1 MTRAPIV
8 VLGAI
13 TRYPVAGIV
22 WLTMQYVL
30 GFRRLGYDCY
40 YVESHG
46 GTPRAFVEDGDNGAA
61 GAAAFLA
68 QLMARFDLS
77 DRWAFDAVHPKR
89 RCYGKSEHELLQLY
103 SSAALI
109 VNLHGATVPQPELAA
124 SGRLVYVGTD
134 PVLHRTSAPS
144 GFAGC

>member
-46 GTPRAFVEDGDNGAA
+46 GTAAGVRRGRRQWRGAA
-61 GAAAFLA
+61 
-68 QLMARFDLS
+68 
-77 DRWAFDAVHPKR
+77 
-89 RCYGKSEHELLQLY
+89 
-103 SSAALI
+103 
-109 VNLHGATVPQPELAA
+109 PQR
-124 SGRLVYVGTD
+124 SWR
-134 PVLHRTSAPS
+134 S
-144 GFAGC
+144 

>member
-1 MTRAPIV
+1 M
-8 VLGAI
+8 
-13 TRYPVAGIV
+13 
-22 WLTMQYVL
+22 
-30 GFRRLGYDCY
+30 
-40 YVESHG
+40 ESHG
-46 GTPRAFVEDGDNGAA
+46 GTPRAFVEDGDDGAA

-77 DRWAFDAVHPKR
+77 DRWAFDAVHPER
-89 RCYGKSEHELLQLY
+89 RCYGKSELELLQLY

-109 VNLHGATVPQPELAA
+109 VNLHGATVPQPEHAA

-134 PVLHRTSAPS
+134 PVTHRTSAPS

>member
-13 TRYPVAGIV
+13 TRYPVAGII

-77 DRWAFDAVHPKR
+77 DRWAFMLCTRSAGAMGSRSSNCRSSTR
-89 RCYGKSEHELLQLY
+89 RR
-103 SSAALI
+103 
-109 VNLHGATVPQPELAA
+109 
-124 SGRLVYVGTD
+124 RL
-134 PVLHRTSAPS
+134 S
-144 GFAGC
+144 